1 MIDRLMKRR
10 GYIKTREDRY
20 GVYYEKREPPN
31 IVKTVCVLKLVSGE
45 IVFQSHD
52 PKVVRLVNGEY
63 INQVFGVEIPVL
75 FLMWLKAHFMRIKN
89 RW

>member
-20 GVYYEKREPPN
+20 GVCYEKREPPN
-31 IVKTVCVLKLVSGE
+31 IIKTVCVFKLVSGE
-45 IVFQSHD
+45 IVFQSHE

>member
-1 MIDRLMKRR
+1 MIDKLMKRR

>member
-1 MIDRLMKRR
+1 MIDKLMKRR
-10 GYIKTREDRY
+10 GYIKIREDRY

-31 IVKTVCVLKLVSGE
+31 IVKTVSVLKLVSGE

-52 PKVVRLVNGEY
+52 AKVVKLVNGEY
-63 INQVFGVEIPVL
+63 INKIFGVEIPVL
-75 FLMWLKAHFMRIKN
+75 LLMWMKAHCMRIKN